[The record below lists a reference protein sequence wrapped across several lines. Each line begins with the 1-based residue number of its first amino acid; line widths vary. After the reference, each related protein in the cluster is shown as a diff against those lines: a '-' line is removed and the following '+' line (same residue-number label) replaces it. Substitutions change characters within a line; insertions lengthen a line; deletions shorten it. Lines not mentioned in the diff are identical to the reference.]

1 MVPYIED
8 HRNTLDP
15 DNVRDFLDMMLVEC
29 QQVNDEGSCW
39 SSKIGYTTI
48 INSMI
53 DLFIAGMETTSRWDK
68 FQFVNPWVKISRV
81 KKKSSL
87 GGPT

>member
-8 HRNTLDP
+8 HQNTLDP

-68 FQFVNPWVKISRV
+68 
-81 KKKSSL
+81 
-87 GGPT
+87 